1 MNDINWHHRDDLD
14 FIDLLIRNYN
24 HTILVETNI
33 TFRIDNT
40 SNFDPQTGK
49 LISVDETLIRFA
61 FID

>member
-1 MNDINWHHRDDLD
+1 MTDINWHHRDDLD

-24 HTILVETNI
+24 HIILVETDI
-33 TFRIDNT
+33 TFRIDN
-40 SNFDPQTGK
+40 SNNFDPQTGK